1 MRTKIAISTIGLLF
15 VLPGCGGSEPTTG
28 STSTGSAGTGG
39 HGGGSATTASAG
51 MSASTGVGGATSG
64 TGGAGGSAAAS
75 TGTGNPGTGTFGS
88 PCTKNSECV
97 SQLCVD
103 TDATHAVCT
112 KVCDTAAACPPAP
125 EWSCATKGNGSPTVC
140 LCQPSGPE
148 ICDGE
153 DNNCD
158 GVVDEGGCPE
168 LVGTASG
175 PIADMDLA
183 MDRLAILTDK
193 TIETLLLAG
202 GAPPATL
209 RSDIAG
215 TLAIATNS
223 TTIFWIKG
231 TMHQMGFTGL
241 ALPDIAI
248 TGTGPYSNVIA
259 DDTYQAYHDDSTNAL
274 WRSPPWKWVSAPTP
288 GPVTLLNGSVL
299 WATGTNVY
307 QCTLVLMNPNC
318 HNVVAKNEAGP
329 VFFATDGYAFYW
341 AGAAGTIHQAAP
353 PTFASS
359 AALLA
364 GEPGISGLAVEM
376 NYVYWSTSDGTTSTL
391 WKLPTVGGVKTK
403 LGGVTGTVHHL
414 LLSGNHLYFDT
425 GKLVWRTPT

>member
-1 MRTKIAISTIGLLF
+1 MRTKIAISTIGLLS
-15 VLPGCGGSEPTTG
+15 VLSGCGGSETPTG
-28 STSTGSAGTGG
+28 STGAGTGTGGAGAGG
-39 HGGGSATTASAG
+39 HGGGAA
-51 MSASTGVGGATSG
+51 ASTGAGLGGATSG
-64 TGGAGGSAAAS
+64 TSGVGGDAATS
-75 TGTGNPGTGTFGS
+75 SGTGMAGTGTFGS
-88 PCTKNSECV
+88 PCTKNSECA

-125 EWSCATKGNGSPTVC
+125 EWSCATKGNGSPMVC

-183 MDRLAILTDK
+183 SDRLAILTDK

-202 GAPPATL
+202 GAPATTL

-215 TLAIATNS
+215 TLAIGTNS

-231 TMHQMGFTGL
+231 QMHQMGFTGL

-248 TGTGPYSNVIA
+248 TGTGPYSDVAA
-259 DDTYQAYHDDSTNAL
+259 DDTLQIYHDGNNI
-274 WRSPPWKWVSAPTP
+274 WKSPPWKFVTAAPG
-288 GPVTLLNGSVL
+288 GPMTLIKSTLLWANGTDVNQCTVTLMS
-299 WATGTNVY
+299 
-307 QCTLVLMNPNC
+307 PNC

-329 VFFATDGYAFYW
+329 LFFATDGNAFYW
-341 AGAAGTIHQAAP
+341 AGAAGAIHQAAP
-353 PTFASS
+353 PTFGIS
-359 AALLA
+359 ATILT

-391 WKLPTVGGVKTK
+391 WKLPTVGGIKTK